1 MVGDK
6 IADFLFEC
14 AALKRVPRSG
24 WDVIAARG
32 ETVAEHSWGTA
43 VFALLLAKEEKFG
56 EREERLAIIGAL
68 LHDLHEA
75 RTSDLNMLN
84 KDYAKADAKKA
95 IAHQFAKIN
104 ASIARDAKEAFA
116 NKKIAAIIEDADRL
130 ELIVSAK
137 ERLDEGNK
145 YAKSFMVNWIPKLKS
160 RSAKRIAK
168 DVLKTDSRKWMFD
181 AIFRKK

>member
-1 MVGDK
+1 MPDK

-24 WDVIAARG
+24 WDVIAARR

-43 VFALLLAKEEKFG
+43 VFALLLA
-56 EREERLAIIGAL
+56 REEGLGEHEAHLAVIGAL
-68 LHDLHEA
+68 FHDLHEA

-84 KDYAKADAKKA
+84 KGYAKADAKKA
-95 IAHQFAKIN
+95 MRHQFAKID
-104 ASIARDAKEAFA
+104 ATIAKEAGEAFA
-116 NKKIAAIIEDADRL
+116 NRKVAAIIEDADKL

-145 YAKSFMVNWIPKLKS
+145 YAKSFMDNWLPRLKTK
-160 RSAKRIAK
+160 SARRIARE
-168 DVLKTDSRKWMFD
+168 VQKTDSRKWMFD
-181 AIFRKK
+181 AIFGKG